1 MSVSVACECG
11 GGPGK
16 PGGIVLSQRK
26 NVPAVSSPVALRT
39 IAVAPASRRSPSPG
53 LWTTAQMAGA

>member
-1 MSVSVACECG
+1 M
-11 GGPGK
+11 
-16 PGGIVLSQRK
+16 VLSQRK